1 MKTNIGNLDKILRVF
16 IVVVNT
22 ILFLTHT
29 ISGTLDILLLIIAG
43 ILTLTSFIGL
53 CPLYAYLKLEPVIQI
68 DFNRIAFKKKS
79 FFSFLH

>member
-53 CPLYAYLKLEPVIQI
+53 CPLYAL
-68 DFNRIAFKKKS
+68 FKIRTCYS
-79 FFSFLH
+79 DRL